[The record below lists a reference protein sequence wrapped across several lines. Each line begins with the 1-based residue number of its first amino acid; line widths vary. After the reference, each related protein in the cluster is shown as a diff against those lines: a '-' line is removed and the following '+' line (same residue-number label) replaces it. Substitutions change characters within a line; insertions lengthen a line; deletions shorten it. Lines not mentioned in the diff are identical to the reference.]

1 MDSLSERKNMM
12 LRNIRTKLIS
22 AFALILIIP
31 AVSIGLLSYTSAQN
45 AVENQIM
52 EEATENIKILNATI
66 DSTLSAKIH
75 DIESFSN
82 QISASHYVG
91 NESKELSSKL
101 DQYAELHPEI
111 LSIYVGS
118 ENGKFIQAPVIND
131 TSSYDPRTRDWY
143 KQSME
148 QKGEILIS
156 KPYKDATQD
165 LMVVTISKTTK
176 DNSGVISV
184 DITLDYINQLTRQ
197 VSIGKEGYAMLLDE
211 DMNFISHPTSEAGTL
226 AEDDFYQKM
235 YKQSN
240 GAFDY
245 HLEGEKKFMTFLTN
259 ELTGWK
265 IGGSLYESEV
275 KDAAAPI
282 LKTTMVVI
290 VIALAVGAI
299 IVYFIM
305 HSVLN
310 PIKDL
315 RNKAITISNGDL
327 TEEINIK
334 SNDEIGQL
342 GQAFRDMQNSLKHLI
357 GNIEKNTEFVAA
369 SSEQLTASAEQ
380 TMYATEHVASAVQ
393 EVAGNAE
400 SQMNSI
406 EQNVQLINEVKDGV
420 SHIADRSAK
429 VSELATHT
437 MTQAKIGGQ
446 AVRNTVNQ
454 MSSIQSSVSE
464 SNRMISSLSERSKE
478 VGTILN
484 VITGIAQQTNLLS
497 LNAAIEAAR
506 AGEHGKGFAVV
517 ADEVRKLAEQSQQ
530 SATEIFTIIQGIQ
543 QDTESS
549 VTIMAKVTE
558 DVKEGMAI
566 SNEAIEKF
574 QQILSST
581 QEITPQMNDVS
592 ETVQIVQSAIQ
603 AVHDT
608 AIELE
613 NMAKSN
619 ASSSEEVAAST
630 EEQLASMEEITA
642 SAKTL
647 STMAEELQE
656 LISTFKH

>member
-1 MDSLSERKNMM
+1 M
-12 LRNIRTKLIS
+12 
-22 AFALILIIP
+22 
-31 AVSIGLLSYTSAQN
+31 G
-45 AVENQIM
+45 
-52 EEATENIKILNATI
+52 EATDNIGILNTTI
-66 DSTLSAKIH
+66 DNTLAPKVH
-75 DIESFSN
+75 DIETLSE
-82 QISASHYVG
+82 QITASQYDG
-91 NESKELSSKL
+91 NTSRELRSKL
-101 DQYAELHPEI
+101 TQYKELHPEI
-111 LSIYVGS
+111 MSIYVGT
-118 ENGKFIQAPVIND
+118 EKGDFIQEPVIND

-148 QKGEILIS
+148 NKGEVQIS
-156 KPYKDATQD
+156 KPYEDATQD
-165 LMVVTISKTTK
+165 VMVVTISKTTK

-184 DITLDYINQLTRQ
+184 DITLEMLDQITRQ
-197 VSIGKEGYAMLLDE
+197 VHIGKEGYAMLLDE
-211 DMNFISHPTSEAGTL
+211 DMNFISHPTSEAGTV
-226 AEDDFYQKM
+226 AEEAFYQKL
-235 YKQSN
+235 YEKEN
-240 GAFDY
+240 GSFDY
-245 HLEGEKKFMTFLTN
+245 DYNGDKKFMTFATN
-259 ELTGWK
+259 ELSGWK

-275 KDAAAPI
+275 DNAAAPI
-282 LKTTMVVI
+282 LKTTMI
-290 VIALAVGAI
+290 VIIVALILGVI
-299 IVYFIM
+299 IVYVVIR
-305 HSVLN
+305 SVLG

-327 TEEINIK
+327 TEEIVIRSK
-334 SNDEIGQL
+334 DEIGQL
-342 GQAFRDMQNSLKHLI
+342 GHAFRDMQTSLKNLI

-380 TMYATEHVASAVQ
+380 TTYATEHVAAAVQ

-400 SQMNSI
+400 NQMNSI
-406 EQNVQLINEVKDGV
+406 EKNVQLIEQVTEGIA
-420 SHIADRSAK
+420 HIAESSLK
-429 VSELATHT
+429 VSELAIHT
-437 MTQAKIGGQ
+437 MTQAEIGGQ
-446 AVRNTVNQ
+446 AVTDTVNQ

-530 SATEIFTIIQGIQ
+530 SATEIFNIIQGIQ

-549 VTIMAKVTE
+549 VSIMAKVTE
-558 DVKEGMAI
+558 DVKTGMVI

-574 QQILSST
+574 QQILAST
-581 QEITPQMNDVS
+581 QEVTPQMDDIS
-592 ETVQIVQSAIQ
+592 ETAQTVQTAIQ
-603 AVHDT
+603 EVHDT
-608 AIELE
+608 ANELE

-647 STMAEELQE
+647 SAMAEELQE
-656 LISTFKH
+656 LISSFKH

>member
-1 MDSLSERKNMM
+1 MFT
-12 LRNIRTKLIS
+12 NIRTKLIS

-31 AVSIGLLSYTSAQN
+31 TVSIGLLSYISAKN
-45 AVENQIM
+45 AVESQIIG
-52 EEATENIKILNATI
+52 EATDSIEVLNTTI
-66 DSTLSAKIH
+66 ESTLSAKIH
-75 DIESFSN
+75 DIKSLSE
-82 QISASHYVG
+82 QIQFAG
-91 NESKELSSKL
+91 NESKDLRRKL
-101 DQYAELHPEI
+101 AQYAELHPEI
-111 LSIYVGS
+111 LSIYVGT
-118 ENGKFIQAPVIND
+118 EDGTFIQEPVIND

-148 QKGEILIS
+148 HKGEVQIS
-156 KPYKDATQD
+156 KPYEDAAED
-165 LMVVTISKTTK
+165 AMVVTISKTTK
-176 DNSGVISV
+176 DNSAVISV
-184 DITLDYINQLTRQ
+184 DITLDYIDQLTRQ
-197 VSIGKEGYAMLLDE
+197 VSIGEEGYAMLLDG

-226 AEDDFYQKM
+226 AEEDFYQNM
-235 YKQSN
+235 YKQSS
-240 GAFDY
+240 GDFDY
-245 HLEGEKKFMTFLTN
+245 SFKGDKKFMTFTTN
-259 ELTGWK
+259 ELSGWK
-265 IGGSLYESEV
+265 IGGTLYESEV

-282 LKTTMVVI
+282 LKTTIVVI
-290 VIALAVGAI
+290 IIALVVGI
-299 IVYFIM
+299 ILVYFIM
-305 HSVLN
+305 RSVLK

-327 TEEINIK
+327 TEEIIVRSK
-334 SNDEIGQL
+334 DEIGQL
-342 GQAFRDMQNSLKHLI
+342 GQAFRDMQHSLKRLI

-400 SQMNSI
+400 SQMNSV
-406 EQNVQLINEVKDGV
+406 EQNAQLINEVTEGI
-420 SHIADRSAK
+420 SHIADRSTK
-429 VSELATHT
+429 VSELAIHT
-437 MTQAKIGGQ
+437 MTQAEIGGQ
-446 AVRNTVNQ
+446 AVSDTVNQ
-454 MSSIQSSVSE
+454 MSSIQSSVLE

-478 VGTILN
+478 VGTILT

-549 VTIMAKVTE
+549 VNIMAKVTE

-574 QQILSST
+574 QQILTST
-581 QEITPQMNDVS
+581 QEITPQMDEVS
-592 ETVQIVQSAIQ
+592 QTAQIVQSAIQ

-619 ASSSEEVAAST
+619 AASSEEVAAST